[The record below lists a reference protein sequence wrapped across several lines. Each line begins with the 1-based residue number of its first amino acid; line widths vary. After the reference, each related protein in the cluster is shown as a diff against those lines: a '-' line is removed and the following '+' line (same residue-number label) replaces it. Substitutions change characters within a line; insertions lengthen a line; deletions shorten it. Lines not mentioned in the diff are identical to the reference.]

1 MSKYYSIF
9 VDSKSELLLESSWLI
24 NIDVKFLLNESLKS
38 EKVTKQYQRDLKI
51 LKAWNSLNSKRK
63 FTVVDLWT
71 EDSDCII

>member
-51 LKAWNSLNSKRK
+51 LKAWNSLNNKRK